1 MRGGGRVLGIGGGGG
16 DEADELVSEPGPVFV
31 LGIAPPANVAGS
43 GLLFEAA
50 LLLRPDPLVGSG
62 LKLELAEDDFADN
75 GGAVARGTE
84 LRSGSESV
92 LFFSA
97 KTDQLT
103 RYFFSRCSLPQ
114 APCIGVVLI
123 AN

>member
-62 LKLELAEDDFADN
+62 LKLELAEDDFADS

-97 KTDQLT
+97 NKRSELELLLEPLKGC
-103 RYFFSRCSLPQ
+103 F
-114 APCIGVVLI
+114 G
-123 AN
+123 